1 MYELQRPKP
10 KAQGGCLSV
19 FNSMF
24 KVIVILLVL
33 ICVALIIANIVIR
46 QNRTRSV
53 NLATVAEAGWLGWIS
68 GVDSCP
74 ESIEYGLLIA
84 KIVNLYPTS
93 DVNPLNRLG
102 SILHGAKVEVLA
114 TDTKRGM
121 TRVRYTDKI
130 GYVQSLFVIGYDPTS
145 GIQPDQGI
153 CY

>member
-1 MYELQRPKP
+1 
-10 KAQGGCLSV
+10 
-19 FNSMF
+19 MF
-24 KVIVILLVL
+24 KVIVIVLIL
-33 ICVALIIANIVIR
+33 ICVALIVANIVIR

-102 SILHGAKVEVLA
+102 SIPHGAKVEVLA

-130 GYVQSLFVIGYDPTS
+130 GYVQSP
-145 GIQPDQGI
+145 
-153 CY
+153 